1 MVQLFEN
8 SGFRVKTPFFGGSHH
23 YENDAYRVARNG
35 ENLSSGVAA
44 G

>member
-1 MVQLFEN
+1 MAQLFEN
-8 SGFRVKTPFFGGSHH
+8 SGFRVMAPFSGGSRR
-23 YENDAYRVARNG
+23 YENDAHLVARNG